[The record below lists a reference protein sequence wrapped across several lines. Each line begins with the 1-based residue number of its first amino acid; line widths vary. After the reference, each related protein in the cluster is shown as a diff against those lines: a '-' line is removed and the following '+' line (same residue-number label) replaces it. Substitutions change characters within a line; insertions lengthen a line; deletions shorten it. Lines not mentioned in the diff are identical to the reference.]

1 MPAQECPLS
10 AIRGVNPKE
19 SAQPST
25 VRKGDSIELEI
36 ESLAFGGK
44 GVAKVDGLA
53 IFVERTLPGQK
64 VLARIVK
71 KKKRP
76 R

>member
-1 MPAQECPLS
+1 MNDAEQ
-10 AIRGVNPKE
+10 RVVK
-19 SAQPST
+19 
-25 VRKGDSIELEI
+25 KGDSIELEI

-53 IFVERTLPGQK
+53 IFVERTIPGQK

-71 KKKRP
+71 KKKKFCRSLSP
-76 R
+76 GISEKSPQRN

>member
-1 MPAQECPLS
+1 MNDAEQ
-10 AIRGVNPKE
+10 RVVK
-19 SAQPST
+19 
-25 VRKGDSIELEI
+25 KGDSIELEI

-53 IFVERTLPGQK
+53 IFVERTIPGQK

-71 KKKRP
+71 KKKSFA
-76 R
+76 